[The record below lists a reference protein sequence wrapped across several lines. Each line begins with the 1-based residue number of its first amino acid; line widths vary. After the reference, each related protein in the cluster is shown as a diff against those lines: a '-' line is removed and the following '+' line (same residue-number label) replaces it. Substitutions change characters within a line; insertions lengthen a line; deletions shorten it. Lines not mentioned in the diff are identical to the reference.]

1 MWKKGG
7 GVMSFYF
14 LREDFGKLN
23 AQIAEINAR
32 IKQIGKEM
40 GASCQEGAE
49 TFHDNF
55 AYEDGERQQ
64 QMWSVLLR
72 ELMEINNNA
81 AIIDASGSA
90 DQVDIGSC
98 VTICDVRTGEEKS
111 LRIGSYRVFENH
123 GTVSYNA
130 PLGRMLLGAKEGEV
144 VVGEIAGREKR
155 FEILSID

>member
-1 MWKKGG
+1 
-7 GVMSFYF
+7 MSFYF

-23 AQIAEINAR
+23 AQIAEINSR

-64 QMWSVLLR
+64 RMWSQLLR
-72 ELMEINNNA
+72 ELIKINNNA
-81 AIIDASGSA
+81 AIINASGST
-90 DQVDIGSC
+90 DRVDIGSC
-98 VTICDVRTGEEKS
+98 VTICDVSTGEEKT

-130 PLGRMLLGAKEGEV
+130 PIGRMLLGAEEGDV
-144 VVGEIAGREKR
+144 VIGEIAGQEKK